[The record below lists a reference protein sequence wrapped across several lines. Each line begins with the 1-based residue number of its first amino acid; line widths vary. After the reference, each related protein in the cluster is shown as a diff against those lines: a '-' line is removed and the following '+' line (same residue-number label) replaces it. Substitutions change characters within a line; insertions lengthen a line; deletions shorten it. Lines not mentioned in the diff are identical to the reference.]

1 MLSRT
6 RLHSLKETQKQS
18 RQHYKDPLQ
27 KHEKTQ
33 SASFFRLLFSK
44 HIMIFMKTC
53 FFIIRKLNAA
63 ANMFA
68 ST

>member
-6 RLHSLKETQKQS
+6 RLHPLKETQKQS

-33 SASFFRLLFSK
+33 SASFCSAIVSK
-44 HIMIFMKTC
+44 DILDYENIYCSIFPQA
-53 FFIIRKLNAA
+53 LELQQQN
-63 ANMFA
+63 N
-68 ST
+68 